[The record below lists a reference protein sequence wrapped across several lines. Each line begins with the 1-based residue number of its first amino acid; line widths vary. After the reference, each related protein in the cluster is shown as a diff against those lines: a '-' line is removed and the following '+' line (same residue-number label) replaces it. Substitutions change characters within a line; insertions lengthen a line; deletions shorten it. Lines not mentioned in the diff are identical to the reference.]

1 MRLSHDFLTAFDVNI
16 EFMRLLVVEDEKK
29 LAAFIKRGL
38 EKKCGHAVDVVHDGE
53 EGLVYGLAVDY
64 DLIIL
69 DIMLPRRDGLAVLR
83 ELRFKGIK
91 TPILLLTAKAT
102 IESKVEGL
110 DSGSDDYLTKP
121 FDLRE
126 LVSRVNALLRRNS
139 VDQLVQFTISDL
151 TLDPVKRI
159 ARRGE
164 RTLELT
170 AREFS
175 LLEYLMRKKGHA
187 LSRSQIMDHVWS
199 GEFEGTS
206 NIVDVYIKYL
216 RGKVDLPGSTKLI
229 HTVWGVGYRLGD
241 NDEG

>member
-1 MRLSHDFLTAFDVNI
+1 MRV
-16 EFMRLLVVEDEKK
+16 LLVEDEKK
-29 LAAFIKRGL
+29 LAAFIKKGI
-38 EKKCGHAVDVVHDGE
+38 EKKCGHAVDVIHDGE
-53 EGLVYGLAVDY
+53 EGLFYAGAVDY

-69 DIMLPRRDGLAVLR
+69 DIMLPGKDGLTVLR
-83 ELRFKGIK
+83 ELRRNGVK

-126 LVSRVNALLRRNS
+126 LVSRVNVLLRRNS
-139 VDQLVQFTISDL
+139 VDQPVALTVGDL

-159 ARRGE
+159 AQRGDQ
-164 RTLELT
+164 TLTLT

-187 LSRSQIMDHVWS
+187 LTRTQVMDHVWS
-199 GEFEGTS
+199 GEFEGAS

-216 RGKVDLPGSTKLI
+216 RAKVDQPGMTKLI
-229 HTVWGVGYRLGD
+229 HTVWGVGYRLGE
-241 NDEG
+241 NDER

>member
-1 MRLSHDFLTAFDVNI
+1 
-16 EFMRLLVVEDEKK
+16 
-29 LAAFIKRGL
+29 
-38 EKKCGHAVDVVHDGE
+38 
-53 EGLVYGLAVDY
+53 
-64 DLIIL
+64 
-69 DIMLPRRDGLAVLR
+69 
-83 ELRFKGIK
+83 
-91 TPILLLTAKAT
+91 
-102 IESKVEGL
+102 L

-139 VDQLVQFTISDL
+139 VDQPVQLTIADL

-164 RTLELT
+164 RALELT

-229 HTVWGVGYRLGD
+229 HTVWGIGYRLGD

>member
-1 MRLSHDFLTAFDVNI
+1 
-16 EFMRLLVVEDEKK
+16 MRLLLVEDEKK
-29 LAAFIKRGL
+29 LAAFIKKGL
-38 EKKCGHAVDVVHDGE
+38 EKKCGHAVDVIHDGE
-53 EGLVYGLAVDY
+53 EGLLYGGAVDY

-69 DIMLPRRDGLAVLR
+69 DIMLPRKDGLTVLR
-83 ELRFKGIK
+83 ELRSKGVK

-126 LVSRVNALLRRNS
+126 LVSRVNVLLRRNS
-139 VDQLVQFTISDL
+139 VDQPVQLTIADL

-159 ARRGE
+159 ARRGDQ
-164 RTLELT
+164 TLGLT

-199 GEFEGTS
+199 GEFEGSS

-216 RGKVDLPGSTKLI
+216 RAKVDKSGMAKLI
-229 HTVWGVGYRLGD
+229 HTVWGVGYRLGES
-241 NDEG
+241 DEG

>member
-1 MRLSHDFLTAFDVNI
+1 
-16 EFMRLLVVEDEKK
+16 MRLLVVEDEKK

-53 EGLVYGLAVDY
+53 EGLVYGMAVDY

-69 DIMLPRRDGLAVLR
+69 DIMLPRRDGLSVLR
-83 ELRFKGIK
+83 ELRVKEVK

-139 VDQLVQFTISDL
+139 VDQPVQLTIADL

-164 RTLELT
+164 RALELT

>member
-1 MRLSHDFLTAFDVNI
+1 
-16 EFMRLLVVEDEKK
+16 MRLLVVEDEKK

-53 EGLVYGLAVDY
+53 EGLVYGMAVDY

-69 DIMLPRRDGLAVLR
+69 DIMLPRRDGLSVLR
-83 ELRFKGIK
+83 ELRVKAVK

-139 VDQLVQFTISDL
+139 VDQPVQLTIADL

-164 RTLELT
+164 RALELT

>member
-1 MRLSHDFLTAFDVNI
+1 MRI
-16 EFMRLLVVEDEKK
+16 LLVEDEKK
-29 LAAFIKRGL
+29 LAAFIKRGI
-38 EKKCGHAVDVVHDGE
+38 EKKCGHAVDVIHDGE
-53 EGLVYGLAVDY
+53 EGLFYAGAVDY

-69 DIMLPRRDGLAVLR
+69 DVMLPGKDGLTVLR
-83 ELRFKGIK
+83 ELRKHGVK

-126 LVSRVNALLRRNS
+126 LVSRVNVLLRRNS
-139 VDQLVQFTISDL
+139 VDKPVALTVGDL
-151 TLDPVKRI
+151 TLDPGKRT
-159 ARRGE
+159 AQRGDQM
-164 RTLELT
+164 LALT

-187 LSRSQIMDHVWS
+187 LTRIQIMDHVWS
-199 GEFEGTS
+199 GEFEGAS

-216 RGKVDLPGSTKLI
+216 RAKVDQPGMTKLI
-229 HTVWGVGYRLGD
+229 HTVWGVGYRLGES
-241 NDEG
+241 DER

>member
-1 MRLSHDFLTAFDVNI
+1 
-16 EFMRLLVVEDEKK
+16 MRLLVVEDEKK

-53 EGLVYGLAVDY
+53 EGLVYGMTVDY

-69 DIMLPRRDGLAVLR
+69 DIMLPRRDGLSVLR
-83 ELRFKGIK
+83 ELRLKGIK

-126 LVSRVNALLRRNS
+126 LVSRINALLRRNS
-139 VDQLVQFTISDL
+139 VDQPVQLTIADL

-164 RTLELT
+164 RALELT

-241 NDEG
+241 DDKG

>member
-1 MRLSHDFLTAFDVNI
+1 
-16 EFMRLLVVEDEKK
+16 MRLLVVEDEKK

-53 EGLVYGLAVDY
+53 EGLVYGMAVDY

-69 DIMLPRRDGLAVLR
+69 DIMLPRRDGLSVLR
-83 ELRFKGIK
+83 ELRVKGVK

-139 VDQLVQFTISDL
+139 VDQPVQLTIADL

-164 RTLELT
+164 RALELT

>member
-1 MRLSHDFLTAFDVNI
+1 
-16 EFMRLLVVEDEKK
+16 MRLLVVEDEKK

-69 DIMLPRRDGLAVLR
+69 DIMLPRRDGLSVLR
-83 ELRFKGIK
+83 ELRVKGVK

-139 VDQLVQFTISDL
+139 VDQPVQLTIADL

-164 RTLELT
+164 RALELT

>member
-1 MRLSHDFLTAFDVNI
+1 
-16 EFMRLLVVEDEKK
+16 MRLLLVEDEKK
-29 LAAFIKRGL
+29 LAAFIKKGL
-38 EKKCGHAVDVVHDGE
+38 EKKCGHAVDVIHDGE
-53 EGLVYGLAVDY
+53 EGLIYGGAVDY

-69 DIMLPRRDGLAVLR
+69 DIMLPRRNGLSVLR
-83 ELRFKGIK
+83 ELRRKGLK

-139 VDQLVQFTISDL
+139 VDQPVQLTIADL

-159 ARRGE
+159 AQRGE
-164 RTLELT
+164 QTIGLT

-187 LSRSQIMDHVWS
+187 LTRTQIMDHVWS
-199 GEFEGTS
+199 GEFEGSS

-216 RGKVDLPGSTKLI
+216 RAKIDLPGTTKLI
-229 HTVWGVGYRLGD
+229 HTVWGIGYRLGESG
-241 NDEG
+241 EG

>member
-1 MRLSHDFLTAFDVNI
+1 MRV
-16 EFMRLLVVEDEKK
+16 LLVEDERK
-29 LAAFIKRGL
+29 LAAFIKKGL
-38 EKKCGHAVDVVHDGE
+38 EKKCGHAVDVVYDGD
-53 EGLVYGLAVDY
+53 EGLLYGGAVDY

-69 DIMLPRRDGLAVLR
+69 DIMLPRRDGISVLR
-83 ELRFKGIK
+83 GLRATGVK
-91 TPILLLTAKAT
+91 TPILLLTANAT

-139 VDQLVQFTISDL
+139 VDQQVQLTIADL

-159 ARRGE
+159 AWRGE
-164 RTLELT
+164 QAIGLT

-187 LSRSQIMDHVWS
+187 LSRPQIMDHVWS

-216 RGKVDLPGSTKLI
+216 RAKVDVPGATKLI
-229 HTVWGVGYRLGD
+229 HTVWGVGYRLGES
-241 NDEG
+241 DEG

>member
-1 MRLSHDFLTAFDVNI
+1 MRV
-16 EFMRLLVVEDEKK
+16 LLVEDEKK
-29 LAAFIKRGL
+29 LAAFIKKGI
-38 EKKCGHAVDVVHDGE
+38 EKKCGHAVDVIHDGE
-53 EGLVYGLAVDY
+53 EGLFYAGAVDY

-69 DIMLPRRDGLAVLR
+69 DIMLPGKDGLTVLR
-83 ELRFKGIK
+83 ELRRNGVK

-126 LVSRVNALLRRNS
+126 LVSRVNVLLRRNS
-139 VDQLVQFTISDL
+139 VDQPVALTVGDL

-159 ARRGE
+159 AQRGDQ
-164 RTLELT
+164 TLALT

-187 LSRSQIMDHVWS
+187 LTRTQVMDHVWS
-199 GEFEGTS
+199 GEFEGAS

-216 RGKVDLPGSTKLI
+216 RAKVDQPGMTKLI
-229 HTVWGVGYRLGD
+229 HTVWGVGYRLGE
-241 NDEG
+241 NDER

>member
-1 MRLSHDFLTAFDVNI
+1 MRV
-16 EFMRLLVVEDEKK
+16 LLVEDEKK
-29 LAAFIKRGL
+29 LAAFIKKGL
-38 EKKCGHAVDVVHDGE
+38 EKKCGHAVDVIHDGE
-53 EGLVYGLAVDY
+53 QGLFYAGAVDY

-69 DIMLPRRDGLAVLR
+69 DIMLPRLDGLSVLR
-83 ELRFKGIK
+83 RLRTKGVK
-91 TPILLLTAKAT
+91 TPILVLTARAT

-126 LVSRVNALLRRNS
+126 LASRVNALLRRNS
-139 VDQLVQFTISDL
+139 VDQPVQLMVADL

-164 RTLELT
+164 QALELT

-175 LLEYLMRKKGHA
+175 LLEYLMRRKGHA
-187 LSRSQIMDHVWS
+187 LSRTQIMDHVWS

-216 RGKVDLPGSTKLI
+216 RSKIDVPGVTKLI
-229 HTVWGVGYRLGD
+229 HTVWGIGYRLGESD
-241 NDEG
+241 DE

>member
-1 MRLSHDFLTAFDVNI
+1 
-16 EFMRLLVVEDEKK
+16 MRLLVVEDEKK

-53 EGLVYGLAVDY
+53 EGLVYGMAVDY

-69 DIMLPRRDGLAVLR
+69 DIMLPRRDGLSVLR
-83 ELRFKGIK
+83 ELRVKGVK

-139 VDQLVQFTISDL
+139 VDQPVQLTIADL

-164 RTLELT
+164 RALELT

-229 HTVWGVGYRLGD
+229 HTVWGIGYRLGD

>member
-1 MRLSHDFLTAFDVNI
+1 MRV
-16 EFMRLLVVEDEKK
+16 LLVEDEKK
-29 LAAFIKRGL
+29 LAAFIKRGI
-38 EKKCGHAVDVVHDGE
+38 EKKCGHAVDVIHDGE
-53 EGLVYGLAVDY
+53 EGLFYAGAVDY

-69 DIMLPRRDGLAVLR
+69 DIMLPRKDGLAVLR
-83 ELRFKGIK
+83 ELRRNGIK

-126 LVSRVNALLRRNS
+126 LVSRVNVLLRRNS
-139 VDQLVQFTISDL
+139 VDKPVALTVGDL

-159 ARRGE
+159 AQRGDQ
-164 RTLELT
+164 TLALT

-187 LSRSQIMDHVWS
+187 LTRNQIMDHVWS
-199 GEFEGTS
+199 GEFEGAS

-216 RGKVDLPGSTKLI
+216 RAKVDQPGMTKLI
-229 HTVWGVGYRLGD
+229 HTVWGVGYRLGES
-241 NDEG
+241 DER

>member
-1 MRLSHDFLTAFDVNI
+1 
-16 EFMRLLVVEDEKK
+16 MRLLVVEDEKK

-53 EGLVYGLAVDY
+53 EGLVYGMAVDY

-69 DIMLPRRDGLAVLR
+69 DIMLPRRDGLSVLR
-83 ELRFKGIK
+83 ELRVKGIK

-139 VDQLVQFTISDL
+139 VDQPVQLTIADL

-164 RTLELT
+164 RALELT

-229 HTVWGVGYRLGD
+229 HTVWGIGYRLGD

>member
-1 MRLSHDFLTAFDVNI
+1 
-16 EFMRLLVVEDEKK
+16 MRLLLVEDERK
-29 LAAFIKRGL
+29 LAAFIKKGL
-38 EKKCGHAVDVVHDGE
+38 EKTCGHGVDVVYDGE
-53 EGLVYGLAVDY
+53 EGLLYAGSVDY

-69 DIMLPRRDGLAVLR
+69 DIMLPRRDGISVLR
-83 ELRFKGIK
+83 ELRSNGVK
-91 TPILLLTAKAT
+91 TPILLLTANTT

-126 LVSRVNALLRRNS
+126 LVSRVNVLLRRNS
-139 VDQLVQFTISDL
+139 VDQPVQLTVADL
-151 TLDPVKRI
+151 TLDPVRRI
-159 ARRGE
+159 ARRGDQ
-164 RTLELT
+164 TLALT

-199 GEFEGTS
+199 GEFEGAS

-216 RGKVDLPGSTKLI
+216 RAKIDTPGSTKLI
-229 HTVWGVGYRLGD
+229 QTVWGVGYRLGES
-241 NDEG
+241 DEA

>member
-1 MRLSHDFLTAFDVNI
+1 
-16 EFMRLLVVEDEKK
+16 MRLLLVEDEKK
-29 LAAFIKRGL
+29 LAAFIKKGL
-38 EKKCGHAVDVVHDGE
+38 EKKCGHAVDVLYDGE
-53 EGLVYGLAVDY
+53 EGVFYGGAIEY

-69 DIMLPRRDGLAVLR
+69 DIMLPRKDGLTVLR
-83 ELRFKGIK
+83 ELRGVGVKA
-91 TPILLLTAKAT
+91 PILMLTAKAT

-110 DSGSDDYLTKP
+110 DSGCDDYLTKP

-139 VDQLVQFTISDL
+139 AEQSVQLEVADL
-151 TLDPVKRI
+151 VLDPIKRV
-159 ARRGE
+159 AKRGDQV
-164 RTLELT
+164 LSLT

-187 LSRSQIMDHVWS
+187 LSRIQIMNHVWS

-216 RGKVDLPGSTKLI
+216 RSKVDQPGAAKLI
-229 HTVWGVGYRLGD
+229 HTVWGVGYRLGEG
-241 NDEG
+241 DET

>member
-1 MRLSHDFLTAFDVNI
+1 
-16 EFMRLLVVEDEKK
+16 MRLLVVEDEKK

>member
-1 MRLSHDFLTAFDVNI
+1 
-16 EFMRLLVVEDEKK
+16 MRLLLVEDEKK
-29 LAAFIKRGL
+29 LAAFIKKGL
-38 EKKCGHAVDVVHDGE
+38 EKKCGHAVDVIYDGE
-53 EGLVYGLAVDY
+53 EGLIYGGAVDY

-69 DIMLPRRDGLAVLR
+69 DIMLPRRSGLSVLR
-83 ELRFKGIK
+83 ELRRQGLK
-91 TPILLLTAKAT
+91 TPILLLTAKTT

-139 VDQLVQFTISDL
+139 VDQPVQLTVADL

-159 ARRGE
+159 ARRGDQA
-164 RTLELT
+164 LGLT

-187 LSRSQIMDHVWS
+187 LSRTQIMDHVWS

-206 NIVDVYIKYL
+206 NIVDVYINYL
-216 RGKVDLPGSTKLI
+216 RAKVDVPGATKLI
-229 HTVWGVGYRLGD
+229 HTVWGVGYRLGES
-241 NDEG
+241 DEG

>member
-1 MRLSHDFLTAFDVNI
+1 
-16 EFMRLLVVEDEKK
+16 MRLLLVEDERK
-29 LAAFIKRGL
+29 LAAFIKRGI
-38 EKKCGHAVDVVHDGE
+38 EKKCGHAVDVVYDGD
-53 EGLVYGLAVDY
+53 EGLAFATAVDY

-69 DIMLPRRDGLAVLR
+69 DIMLPRRDGITVLHD
-83 ELRFKGIK
+83 LRGKGIK

-110 DSGSDDYLTKP
+110 DGGSDDYLTKP

-126 LVSRVNALLRRNS
+126 LVSRVNVLLRRNS
-139 VDQLVQFTISDL
+139 VDQPVQLTISDL

-159 ARRGE
+159 ARRGNQA
-164 RTLELT
+164 LGLT

-187 LSRSQIMDHVWS
+187 LSRTQIMDHVWS

-216 RGKVDLPGSTKLI
+216 RAKVDVPGATKLI
-229 HTVWGVGYRLGD
+229 HTVWGIGYRLAE

>member
-1 MRLSHDFLTAFDVNI
+1 MI
-16 EFMRLLVVEDEKK
+16 
-29 LAAFIKRGL
+29 
-38 EKKCGHAVDVVHDGE
+38 HDGE
-53 EGLVYGLAVDY
+53 EGLLYGGAVDY

-69 DIMLPRRDGLAVLR
+69 DIMLPRKDGLTILR
-83 ELRFKGIK
+83 ELRSKGVK

-139 VDQLVQFTISDL
+139 VDQPVHLTIADL
-151 TLDPVKRI
+151 TLDPVKRL
-159 ARRGE
+159 ARRGNQ
-164 RTLELT
+164 TLGLT

-187 LSRSQIMDHVWS
+187 LSRTQIMDHVWS

-216 RGKVDLPGSTKLI
+216 RAKVDLPGTSKLI
-229 HTVWGVGYRLGD
+229 HTVWGVGYRLGET
-241 NDEG
+241 DE